1 MAFIPA
7 CTVELEGVTIDVEP
21 FYIDSFPITY
31 RQILPWM
38 SGVIGSPEDLAAI
51 ITGQFDENYQF
62 LSFTPFINSE
72 DGTSL
77 TVPSDCF
84 GIPAA
89 SFTWEGASLYLRDQG
104 KQLPT
109 AVQLMA
115 ARNAG
120 VLEGFDV
127 YTVMSTYSDVMMAS
141 LGNLLGNIS
150 NQSMFTGHSTTSE
163 RIMWEF
169 ARDQW
174 GRHQDEP
181 IDMTGKYRILFK
193 PVDPV
198 QLGAAGRSMGYFNV
212 IFRGVVVLPMEW
224 Q

>member
-1 MAFIPA
+1 MAFISA
-7 CTVELEGVTIDVEP
+7 CTVELEGVTIDVES

-89 SFTWEGASLYLRDQG
+89 SLTWEGASLYLRDQG

-150 NQSMFTGHSTTSE
+150 NQSMFTGHSTASE

>member
-141 LGNLLGNIS
+141 LGNLLGN
-150 NQSMFTGHSTTSE
+150 M
-163 RIMWEF
+163 
-169 ARDQW
+169 W